1 MKLIPVVWD
10 YDSRDYLLFTN
21 PNAFPNNGLEN
32 AIAEKAKAQS
42 QQSQG
47 LISLHHDLYEFAA
60 KRSPAMIDQ
69 MLSNGMFP
77 MAVSECAG
85 VTQVYSNPSLVIPK
99 SRTLAPVPIPGN
111 SGSNNGNGGNSA
123 YGALAS
129 CITLFLGFSWFYF
142 LI

>member
-32 AIAEKAKAQS
+32 DIGQKAKAQS

-69 MLSNGMFP
+69 MLGNGMFP
-77 MAVSECAG
+77 MAVSECSG
-85 VTQVYSNPSLVIPK
+85 VTQVYSNPSLIIPN
-99 SRTLAPVPIPGN
+99 SRTLTPVPITGTGGSNTGSGN
-111 SGSNNGNGGNSA
+111 SNA
-123 YGALAS
+123 YGTVVSGL
-129 CITLFLGFSWFYF
+129 TLFFGLFW
-142 LI
+142 LVVA